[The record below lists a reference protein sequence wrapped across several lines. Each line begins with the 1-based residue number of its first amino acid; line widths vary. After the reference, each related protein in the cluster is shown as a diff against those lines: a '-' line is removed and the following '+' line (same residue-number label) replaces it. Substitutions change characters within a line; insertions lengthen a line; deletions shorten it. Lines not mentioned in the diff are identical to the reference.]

1 MPDAATVEGETIG
14 VFKMSKCRSILITA
28 FAATLFT
35 GNGLAL
41 AGAPKSGGTV
51 KGNVIINS
59 NTGAK
64 IAKESHGKC
73 DETALPAKSGQ
84 TADCGKIDGNSKGI
98 NESGVPASSPKK
110 KKTH

>member
-1 MPDAATVEGETIG
+1 MPDAATIEGETIR

-59 NTGAK
+59 KTGAK

-73 DETALPAKSGQ
+73 DETALLAESGQ
-84 TADCGKIDGNSKGI
+84 TADCDNIDGNSRAI
-98 NESGVPASSPKK
+98 NESGVSVKSPKK